1 MLQKHLHR
9 TITYYLYFAQK
20 MNEGVNSVTAL
31 DIANTLHISQ
41 HSVHDDFS
49 RIYKLSG
56 RKSYGYHVKF
66 MFNSFATML
75 QLTDTIH
82 LLNIGPVYPFITANI
97 KNYNVQLQSLEQ
109 PISPELCNL
118 FDAVVLTR
126 ELEDTELDILD
137 ASPIRFILNFTG
149 ETYSPKSTH
158 IENYT
163 LMTLLCT
170 ANVCTFPQTKEKN

>member
-1 MLQKHLHR
+1 MLQKQLHR
-9 TITYYLYFAQK
+9 TIRYYLYFAQK

-31 DIANTLHISQ
+31 DIADELHMSRYT
-41 HSVHDDFS
+41 VADDFF

-56 RKSYGYHVKF
+56 RKNYGYHVKF
-66 MFNSFATML
+66 MFNTFATML

-97 KNYNVQLQSLEQ
+97 KNHNVQLQSLEQ

-163 LMTLLCT
+163 LMTLLCA
-170 ANVCTFPQTKEKN
+170 ANVCTSPQT